1 MHNRIYNIRTRINF
15 KLYMCILQ
23 RQNNENVYFIICS
36 FTADNPGCI
45 LSRLWGIVTIFNEE
59 ELVSSVKQQTEK
71 DKVHSFVKFSIM
83 IKGENG

>member
-1 MHNRIYNIRTRINF
+1 M
-15 KLYMCILQ
+15 LC
-23 RQNNENVYFIICS
+23 
-36 FTADNPGCI
+36 
-45 LSRLWGIVTIFNEE
+45 GIVTIFNEE